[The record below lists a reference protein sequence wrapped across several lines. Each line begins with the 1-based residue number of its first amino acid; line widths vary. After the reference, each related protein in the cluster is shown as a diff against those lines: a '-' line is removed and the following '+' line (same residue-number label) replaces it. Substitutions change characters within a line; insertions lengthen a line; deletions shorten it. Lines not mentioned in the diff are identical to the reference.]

1 MNMSYCRFE
10 NTLKDLKDC
19 YYNMD
24 SDDLSQSEFFARK
37 RMIELCIAI
46 ASECEDLLDEEWSD
60 GDEAREL
67 LKDK

>member
-1 MNMSYCRFE
+1 
-10 NTLKDLKDC
+10 
-19 YYNMD
+19 MD